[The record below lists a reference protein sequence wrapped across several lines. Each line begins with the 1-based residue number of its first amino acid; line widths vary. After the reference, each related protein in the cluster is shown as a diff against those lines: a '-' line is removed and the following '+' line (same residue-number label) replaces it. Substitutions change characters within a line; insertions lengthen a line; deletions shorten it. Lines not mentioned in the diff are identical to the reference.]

1 MRRAYRGDQTIDQW
15 LGRSGQVK
23 LFEETPKDVIL
34 KRLTVIATRI
44 VEDMG
49 RDSLFVDLSDEV
61 KKRAA
66 GVITYDSALV
76 ALALQS
82 AMRIRQQ

>member
-1 MRRAYRGDQTIDQW
+1 MQAYRGDGSVQEW
-15 LGRSGQVK
+15 LARQGQGG
-23 LFEETPKDVIL
+23 LFEDTPKDIAL

-49 RDSLFVDLSDEV
+49 RESSFVDLSDEV

-66 GVITYDSALV
+66 GKMTYDSALV
-76 ALALQS
+76 ALALES
-82 AMRIRQQ
+82 AMRTRQQ